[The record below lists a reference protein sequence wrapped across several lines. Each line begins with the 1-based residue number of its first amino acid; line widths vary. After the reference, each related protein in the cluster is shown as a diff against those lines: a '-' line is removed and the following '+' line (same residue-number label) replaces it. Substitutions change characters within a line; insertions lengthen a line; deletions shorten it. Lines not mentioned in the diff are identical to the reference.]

1 MSHRSITEEDH
12 YLFAE
17 GTHQRLQEV
26 LGAHPQADGGVV
38 FRVWAPASPYVTVV
52 GSFNNWHEESH
63 PMTRISES
71 GIWEARISEAKTGDL
86 YKFCVHTPYGGFR
99 LHKADPFARGAQ
111 LPPDTAS
118 IVCSSDHLWGDE
130 QWMER
135 RRTFEHTQEPMSI
148 YELHLGSWV
157 KPDQAENPSLQR
169 TPEGEGTVPGDAE
182 VPSGGEFIGYRALA
196 PRLVEHIKKLGFT
209 HVELMPMME
218 HPYYP
223 SWGYQVTGFFAPTSR
238 YGSIDDFKFFVDYL
252 HQHDIGIIL
261 DWVPAHFPRDSHG
274 LHWFDG
280 THLFEHPDWRRGY
293 HPDWHTS
300 IFDYD
305 RPEVR
310 SFLISS
316 AFHWLEAFHIDGLRV
331 DAVASM
337 LYLDYSR
344 QNGDWLPNQFG
355 GRENLGAIKLL
366 QDLNKSVRD
375 QLPGVLMIAEE
386 STAWPGVTGPV
397 EHGGLGFHLKWDM
410 GWMHDTL
417 DYFSMDPVH
426 RSHHQNSLTFRN
438 IYAFSEQF
446 CLPLSHDEVVH
457 GKRAIFEK
465 MPGDRWQKFANLR
478 LLYAS
483 MFAQPG
489 KKLLFMGA
497 EIAAYHEWNPSTGL
511 DWWLRQY
518 EPHHGIEK
526 LISRLNALYTGHSAL
541 HERDVSPEGF
551 EWIDFTDSEQSVV
564 SYLRKAD
571 GETIL
576 VVLNHTPVVRENYRV
591 GVPGEG
597 TYDVILNSDDRE
609 FGGSGT
615 GTCQPLVSDRVSQH
629 GREQSLLLTLPPLG
643 ALYLKLRNNTEL
655 AS

>member
-26 LGAHPQADGGVV
+26 LGAHPEVDGGVV

-63 PMTRISES
+63 PMTRISGS
-71 GIWEARISEAKTGDL
+71 GIWEAHIPEAKLGDL
-86 YKFCVHTPYGGFR
+86 YKFCVHTPYGGFK

-118 IVCSSDHLWGDE
+118 IVCGSEHLWGDE

-135 RRTFEHTQEPMSI
+135 RRSFEHTKEPMSI

-169 TPEGEGTVPGDAE
+169 TPDGEGVVPGDAE

-366 QDLNKSVRD
+366 QDLNSSVRE

-417 DYFSMDPVH
+417 DYFSMDPV
-426 RSHHQNSLTFRN
+426 
-438 IYAFSEQF
+438 
-446 CLPLSHDEVVH
+446 
-457 GKRAIFEK
+457 
-465 MPGDRWQKFANLR
+465 
-478 LLYAS
+478 
-483 MFAQPG
+483 
-489 KKLLFMGA
+489 
-497 EIAAYHEWNPSTGL
+497 
-511 DWWLRQY
+511 
-518 EPHHGIEK
+518 
-526 LISRLNALYTGHSAL
+526 
-541 HERDVSPEGF
+541 
-551 EWIDFTDSEQSVV
+551 
-564 SYLRKAD
+564 
-571 GETIL
+571 
-576 VVLNHTPVVRENYRV
+576 
-591 GVPGEG
+591 
-597 TYDVILNSDDRE
+597 
-609 FGGSGT
+609 
-615 GTCQPLVSDRVSQH
+615 
-629 GREQSLLLTLPPLG
+629 
-643 ALYLKLRNNTEL
+643 
-655 AS
+655 

>member
-1 MSHRSITEEDH
+1 MENRTITEDDT

-17 GTHQRLQEV
+17 GTHQRLQDV
-26 LGAHPQADGGVV
+26 LGAHPIETGGVT
-38 FRVWAPASPYVTVV
+38 FRVWAPSSPYVTLV
-52 GSFNNWHEESH
+52 GSFNDWHEESH
-63 PMTRISES
+63 AMTRLPDC
-71 GIWEARISEAKTGDL
+71 GVWEIHVPEAKVGDL

-99 LHKADPFARGAQ
+99 LHKADPFARAAQ

-118 IVCSSDHLWGDE
+118 IVAESRHPWNDGEWMKRRAASDFSSK
-130 QWMER
+130 
-135 RRTFEHTQEPMSI
+135 PISI

-157 KPDQAENPSLQR
+157 KPDQAENTR
-169 TPEGEGTVPGDAE
+169 AYETPDGHPGVPGSSEPAT
-182 VPSGGEFIGYRALA
+182 GGEFIGYRELA
-196 PRLVEHIKKLGFT
+196 PRVVEHVKSLGFT
-209 HVELMPMME
+209 HVELMPIME

-238 YGSIDDFKFFVDYL
+238 YGTTDDFKFFIDYL
-252 HQHDIGIIL
+252 HQHDIGVIL
-261 DWVPAHFPRDSHG
+261 DWVPAHFPRDAHG

-280 THLFEHPDWRRGY
+280 THLFEHSDWRRGY

-344 QNGDWLPNQFG
+344 DNDDWLPNKYG
-355 GRENLGAIKLL
+355 GRENLGAIQLL
-366 QDLNKSVRD
+366 QDLNKAVRRD
-375 QLPGVLMIAEE
+375 LPGALMIAEE
-386 STAWPGVTGPV
+386 STAWPGVTAPV
-397 EHGGLGFHLKWDM
+397 EDGGLGFHLKWDM

-417 DYFSMDPVH
+417 DYFSLDPVH
-426 RSHHQNSLTFRN
+426 RSHHHNKLTFRN
-438 IYAFSEQF
+438 MYAFSERF

-457 GKRAIFEK
+457 GKRALFEK

-478 LLYAS
+478 LLIAS

-497 EIAAYHEWNPSTGL
+497 EFASYHEWNPSTGL

-518 EPHHGIEK
+518 PQHFGIEK
-526 LISRLNALYTGHSAL
+526 LVARLNQLYVSMPAL
-541 HERDVSPEGF
+541 HQYDLCSDGF
-551 EWIDFTDSEQSVV
+551 EWVDFNDRSQSVV
-564 SYLRKAD
+564 AYLRKSK
-571 GETIL
+571 EESIL
-576 VVLNHTPVVRENYRV
+576 IVLNHTPVTRLDYRI
-591 GVPGEG
+591 GVPQSG
-597 TYDVILNSDDRE
+597 TYEVVLNSDSEE
-609 FGGSGT
+609 FDGSGA
-615 GTCQPLVSDRVSQH
+615 GTTEHVKSESVKQH
-629 GREQSLLLTLPPLG
+629 GRDESVLLDLPPLG
-643 ALYLKLRNNTEL
+643 ALFLKLPSNVDVT
-655 AS
+655 S